1 MSPYAW
7 SILHA
12 DRSTIAEK
20 RVEFLNALMPAGRE
34 IRSDRTR
41 RSEMLICCAS
51 AAAAAA
57 IFTADLIIPA
67 DIRLHGL
74 YVFPLAIVGRYCG
87 HLLWPA
93 VLLIVTTVLQYTAFS
108 MQVVAAPSAISDV
121 LVPFATSV
129 LTLFL
134 ARSWRTSYLI
144 ALNQA
149 ATDSLTEL
157 ANRRAFIVEVD
168 TEIARQKRYGGSF
181 SLAVLDL
188 DGFKALNDSKGHRAG
203 DEALKLVADTLRRHT
218 RNSDSLGRI
227 GGDEFAILM
236 PNTAADCAPTLRNLC
251 AAIAASTATADCA
264 LTASIGC
271 KTFRSP
277 PENAI
282 FALQEADKV
291 MYEAKSGGKNR
302 AALGALDSRAA

>member
-1 MSPYAW
+1 
-7 SILHA
+7 
-12 DRSTIAEK
+12 
-20 RVEFLNALMPAGRE
+20 
-34 IRSDRTR
+34 
-41 RSEMLICCAS
+41 MLVCLAS
-51 AAAAAA
+51 AAVAAA

-67 DIRLHGL
+67 EIRLHGL

-93 VLLIVTTVLQYTAFS
+93 VMLVVTSVLQYSAYS

-134 ARSWRTSYLI
+134 ARAWRTSYLV

-157 ANRRAFIVEVD
+157 ANRRAFLAEVD
-168 TEIARQKRYGGSF
+168 AEIARQKRYAGSF
-181 SLAVLDL
+181 SLAVIDL
-188 DGFKALNDSKGHRAG
+188 DGFKALNDSQGHRAG
-203 DEALKLVADTLRRHT
+203 DDALKLVADTLRRHT
-218 RNSDSLGRI
+218 RSSDSLGRI

-236 PNTAADCAPTLRNLC
+236 PNTEADCGPILRNLC
-251 AAIAASTATADCA
+251 AAVAGSTAAAECA

-282 FALQEADKV
+282 YALHQADKL
-291 MYEAKSGGKNR
+291 MYEAKLGGKNR
-302 AALGALDSRAA
+302 ARHSGPDSRAA

>member
-1 MSPYAW
+1 
-7 SILHA
+7 
-12 DRSTIAEK
+12 
-20 RVEFLNALMPAGRE
+20 
-34 IRSDRTR
+34 
-41 RSEMLICCAS
+41 MLICIAS
-51 AAAAAA
+51 AAVAAA
-57 IFTADLIIPA
+57 IFAADLIIPA
-67 DIRLHGL
+67 EIRLHGL

-93 VLLIVTTVLQYTAFS
+93 VMLIATTMLQYTAFA

-134 ARSWRTSYLI
+134 ARAWRTSYLV
-144 ALNQA
+144 ALDQA

-157 ANRRAFIVEVD
+157 ANRRAFIAEID
-168 TEIARQKRYGGSF
+168 AEIARQKRYAESF
-181 SLAVLDL
+181 SIAVLDL

-203 DEALKLVADTLRRHT
+203 DDALKLVADTLRKHT
-218 RNSDSLGRI
+218 RTSDSLGRI

-236 PNTAADCAPTLRNLC
+236 PNTEADCAPMLRNLC
-251 AAIAASTATADCA
+251 AAIAASTAAADCA

-282 FALQEADKV
+282 YALQQADKI
-291 MYEAKSGGKNR
+291 MYEAKLGGKNR
-302 AALGALDSRAA
+302 AALGGPDSRAA